1 MRQIIFRVRCLD
13 SAGRLAVDS
22 EADSKVADQRYL
34 VELAA
39 ANLVDLRAVSVPL
52 SRISPEYRTPD
63 PRPSLLCLRGR
74 AIEDQL
80 ILRVPVELFAAPVG
94 VRGHDARR
102 RMGES
107 VPDGGMGLLAAAET
121 FEPVGHVVKVFIANG
136 CGRQALLS
144 RERDELLLAFT
155 VNVGIVLVVSFFL
168 DQLVTRA
175 AFPAQVD

>member
-1 MRQIIFRVRCLD
+1 MIRRPPRSTLFPYTTLFR
-13 SAGRLAVDS
+13 
-22 EADSKVADQRYL
+22 
-34 VELAA
+34 
-39 ANLVDLRAVSVPL
+39 
-52 SRISPEYRTPD
+52 
-63 PRPSLLCLRGR
+63 SLLCLRGR

-155 VNVGIVLVVSFFL
+155 VNVGIVLVVALFL